1 MHVESNRKGLSSGA
15 AKTSVM
21 RWKMPQADC
30 FMNETDEKELLSIG
44 KTVRYSKG
52 SIIFFAGQPADELHY
67 VRSGW
72 VNIFKV
78 NDQGKQVSV
87 GLRYRGEFAGVGSFA
102 CQGERSCNALAMID
116 SEIVVIPGERFLAL
130 VAKNPGLNTKLFCLM
145 GSRLK
150 ETQNSIMLFISNQTD
165 KRLALTLLSIAR
177 YLGRADGAKTAL
189 NLKLSQEKLAHIIGS
204 SRQTVNRLLNEFVDL
219 SCIEMKGREII
230 SVYPEKL
237 RQRMKI
243 E

>member
-1 MHVESNRKGLSSGA
+1 MAR
-15 AKTSVM
+15 T
-21 RWKMPQADC
+21 DF
-30 FMNETDEKELLSIG
+30 FMNETEEKELLSLG
-44 KTVRYSKG
+44 KTVRFAKG
-52 SIIFFAGQPADELHY
+52 TTIFFAGQPADELHY
-67 VRSGW
+67 IRSGW
-72 VNIFKV
+72 VNIYKV

-87 GLRYRGEFAGVGSFA
+87 GLRYQGEFAGLGSFA
-102 CQGERSCNALAMID
+102 CHGERSCNALAMID
-116 SEIVVIPGERFLAL
+116 CEIVIIPGERFLAL
-130 VAKNPGLNTKLFCLM
+130 VAKNPGLNTKMFCLL

-165 KRLALTLLSIAR
+165 KRLALTLLSIAQ
-177 YLGRADGAKTAL
+177 YLGRTDGQKTVL
-189 NLKLSQEKLAHIIGS
+189 SLKLSQEKLSHIIGS
-204 SRQTVNRLLNEFVDL
+204 SRQTVNRLLNEFVNL

>member
-1 MHVESNRKGLSSGA
+1 
-15 AKTSVM
+15 
-21 RWKMPQADC
+21 
-30 FMNETDEKELLSIG
+30 
-44 KTVRYSKG
+44 
-52 SIIFFAGQPADELHY
+52 
-67 VRSGW
+67 
-72 VNIFKV
+72 
-78 NDQGKQVSV
+78 
-87 GLRYRGEFAGVGSFA
+87 
-102 CQGERSCNALAMID
+102 
-116 SEIVVIPGERFLAL
+116 
-130 VAKNPGLNTKLFCLM
+130 M

-189 NLKLSQEKLAHIIGS
+189 NLKLSQEKLSHIIGS